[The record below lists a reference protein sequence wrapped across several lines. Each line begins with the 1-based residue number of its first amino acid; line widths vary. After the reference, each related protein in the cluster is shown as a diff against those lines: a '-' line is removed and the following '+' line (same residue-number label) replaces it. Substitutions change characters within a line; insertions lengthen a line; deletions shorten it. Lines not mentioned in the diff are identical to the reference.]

1 MHRHRRPCCTAAL
14 TSIESS
20 RSPPLPA
27 IVRDCHIPFPSL
39 FILEQIIHTARRDID
54 EEEQIVKTCGL
65 FCKRR
70 VTYKTANVFCFFLN
84 NVTRLYISRRVWNH
98 YFREFCV
105 CEFRNCHTTS
115 QLRETPR
122 DSLSD
127 YDRAYIPRGPA
138 TDGRTMKKRKVCCVE
153 NGAQENG
160 GERKR
165 RRSRPRKRN
174 GEERRLNLTGVK
186 LTLVGSPC
194 IQYGDFLIESG

>member
-1 MHRHRRPCCTAAL
+1 MFFFVSFEQCNP
-14 TSIESS
+14 
-20 RSPPLPA
+20 
-27 IVRDCHIPFPSL
+27 IVYFAQSMESL
-39 FILEQIIHTARRDID
+39 FS
-54 EEEQIVKTCGL
+54 
-65 FCKRR
+65 R
-70 VTYKTANVFCFFLN
+70 VFF
-84 NVTRLYISRRVWNH
+84 
-98 YFREFCV
+98 V

-127 YDRAYIPRGPA
+127 YDRAYVPRGPA
-138 TDGRTMKKRKVCCVE
+138 TDGRTDDEEEEGVLRRERRKKTEARE
-153 NGAQENG
+153 
-160 GERKR
+160 KR